1 MQGLNA
7 ELKDFATF
15 KVQGPNGLEV
25 SLTEERPIVELKL
38 RTSSGNEDDTAAMR
52 AILSISTNG
61 MFNVHVQSVGN
72 IPFGILHRLYTKA
85 NGEHEG

>member
-1 MQGLNA
+1 MEEPTP

-15 KVQGPNGLEV
+15 TVHGPNGLV
-25 SLTEERPIVELKL
+25 VGLTEDKPFIELKL
-38 RTSSGNEDDTAAMR
+38 RTSSGNENDTAAMR
-52 AILSISTNG
+52 AILSVSQNG
-61 MFNVHVQSVGN
+61 MFNVHVQSGGN